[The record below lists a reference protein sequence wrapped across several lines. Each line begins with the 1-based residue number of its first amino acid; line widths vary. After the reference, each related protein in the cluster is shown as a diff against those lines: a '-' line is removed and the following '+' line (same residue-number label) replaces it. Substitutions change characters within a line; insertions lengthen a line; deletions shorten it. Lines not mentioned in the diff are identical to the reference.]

1 VKSIV
6 VEKLLNYNICNSNNI
21 NKYYMDSLNN
31 NKPNILEQLA
41 SYNSDNLDTYLSDL
55 NSILFQQTELNDIL
69 KNKNHNDNIEYV
81 KNFISRNKNQI
92 VYQLDEI
99 NKITEKISAVCLENE
114 KLENEKEEYKEL
126 INSNECIDIAN
137 KLSEIKKTK
146 ENMKAFL
153 LKRGIYLS
161 PN

>member
-1 VKSIV
+1 M
-6 VEKLLNYNICNSNNI
+6 E
-21 NKYYMDSLNN
+21 SLNN

-55 NSILFQQTELNDIL
+55 NSTLFEQTQLNDIL
-69 KNKNHNDNIEYV
+69 KNKNHNDNIEYI
-81 KNFISRNKNQI
+81 KNFITRNKNQI
-92 VYQLDEI
+92 YYQLDEI
-99 NKITEKISAVCLENE
+99 KKITEKISAVCLENE
-114 KLENEKEEYKEL
+114 SLENEKEEYKEL
-126 INSNECIDIAN
+126 INSHECIDIAN

-153 LKRGIYLS
+153 LKRGIHLS

>member
-1 VKSIV
+1 M
-6 VEKLLNYNICNSNNI
+6 E
-21 NKYYMDSLNN
+21 SLNN

-41 SYNSDNLDTYLSDL
+41 SYNSDNLDNYLSDL
-55 NSILFQQTELNDIL
+55 NSTLFQQTELNDIL

-114 KLENEKEEYKEL
+114 RLENEKEEYKEL
-126 INSNECIDIAN
+126 INSPECIDIAN

-153 LKRGIYLS
+153 LKRGIHLS

>member
-1 VKSIV
+1 
-6 VEKLLNYNICNSNNI
+6 
-21 NKYYMDSLNN
+21 MDSLNN

>member
-1 VKSIV
+1 
-6 VEKLLNYNICNSNNI
+6 
-21 NKYYMDSLNN
+21 MDSLNN

-114 KLENEKEEYKEL
+114 KLEKEKEEYKEL

>member
-1 VKSIV
+1 